1 MSHCASCRHNA
12 VPSSEPASLV
22 RIREGY
28 RTRWNN
34 LVFTAE
40 TDSFQW
46 TLRVQDSLETETF
59 YLAHR
64 GGLRAAQIAA
74 AEYAIFRVLGTESR
88 ISPDRLAQE
97 LTWQPYW

>member
-1 MSHCASCRHNA
+1 MSHCASCRHNT
-12 VPSSEPASLV
+12 VPSPEPATLV

-28 RTRWNN
+28 RTRWND

-40 TDSFQW
+40 MDSDHW
-46 TLRVQDSLETETF
+46 TLRIQDSRLTETF
-59 YLAHR
+59 YTAR
-64 GGLRAAQIAA
+64 RSGLRAAQTAA

-88 ISPDRLAQE
+88 ISPNRLAQE